1 MKIKI
6 LNKLLILS
14 LALLFFSC
22 KKESNSSNTPDSYV
36 KIKKDGNWI
45 TYPAVGELGVD
56 LNDDTKTNF
65 SISASSTDQK
75 EYFSMD
81 IQIDGSILPIGT
93 YSSDVYSPYFVFVNF
108 ILTPDPST
116 AKNYSNDDAPTSGP
130 SKYVINITSIT
141 STELKGTFTGNYLY
155 DDFSSGDANGGVV
168 QITEG
173 EFKVKRL
180 R

>member
-1 MKIKI
+1 MKI
-6 LNKLLILS
+6 LNKLLILL

-22 KKESNSSNTPDSYV
+22 KKESNSPNTPDSYV

-45 TYPAVGELGVD
+45 TYAAVGELGVD
-56 LNDDTKTNF
+56 LDDDTKTNF

-75 EYFSMD
+75 EFFSTD
-81 IQIDGSILPIGT
+81 IQIEGSNLPTGT
-93 YSSDVYSPYFVFVNF
+93 YSSDVYSPYFVLVNYA
-108 ILTPDPST
+108 LTPDPST
-116 AKNYSNDDAPTSGP
+116 IKNYSNDDAPNKGT

-141 STELKGTFTGNYLY
+141 STELSGTFTGNYLY
-155 DDFSSGDANGGVV
+155 DDFSSADANGGVV